1 MAKSPALDFTQ
12 NRLLSSLTAADRKLL
27 LPLLK
32 TVALGLRKGLE
43 VPNQP
48 IKHVYFPLSGIV
60 SVVTASS
67 RQRQIEIGIIGR
79 EGMTGVNLLMGE
91 SRSPHSTY
99 VQSPGRGLRIRA
111 DDLRRVL
118 KRRPQMR
125 DGLLRF
131 AQTFMVQTAYTALS
145 NGQAKVT
152 ERLARW
158 ILMAHDRLDGNDLP
172 LTHEFLALMLSVR
185 RPGVTAAMNKLESRK
200 FIGSRRGII
209 IVRDRRGLEGVARGF
224 YGVPEIEY
232 RRLIGGRPRRT

>member
-1 MAKSPALDFTQ
+1 MAKSPALDLKE
-12 NRLLSSLTAADRKLL
+12 NRLLASLSAADHMLL
-27 LPLLK
+27 APLLK
-32 TVALGLRKGLE
+32 TVALGMRDSLE
-43 VPNQP
+43 FPNQP

-67 RQRQIEIGIIGR
+67 RMRQIEIGIIGR

-99 VQSPGRGLRIRA
+99 VQSPGQGLRIRTA
-111 DDLRRVL
+111 DLRGVL
-118 KRRPQMR
+118 KRRPRIR

-158 ILMAHDRLDGNDLP
+158 ILMAHDRLDGNELP
-172 LTHEFLALMLSVR
+172 LTHEFLALMLAVR
-185 RPGVTAAMNKLESRK
+185 RPGVTAAMNNLEGRN
-200 FIGSRRGII
+200 FIGSKRGII
-209 IVRDRRGLEGVARGF
+209 IVRDRRGLKSVARGL
-224 YGVPEIEY
+224 YGVPEVEY
-232 RRLIGGRPRRT
+232 RRLIGALPLRA